1 LKRKDQE
8 SEGELFIGARLAA
21 RRLKAGITIDKAAKD
36 TRIPVSR
43 LREIE
48 ADDLSTFAH
57 PTYARLFLIDY
68 ANYLRV
74 PLEEIRAYLPGSAK
88 LGSTDNQYLNV
99 LLEKQGLLQGDQ
111 FKSIRRLLIGIGAGL
126 AVLLLIALGI
136 YSWKTWKKLERV
148 QGPGFQAVAAKATP
162 ALQSVRPVALPKPSA
177 TPKPT
182 ATPTPSPSPTSTP
195 FTVLPPFNPIP
206 RQQPPQ

>member
-8 SEGELFIGARLAA
+8 PEGELFIGARLAA

-36 TRIPVSR
+36 TRIPVAR

-68 ANYLRV
+68 ANYLRI
-74 PLEEIRAYLPGSAK
+74 PLEEIRAYLPGSGK

-99 LLEKQGLLQGDQ
+99 LLEKQGLLHGDQ
-111 FKSIRRLLIGIGAGL
+111 FKSLRRLLIGIGAGV
-126 AVLLLIALGI
+126 AILLLSALGI
-136 YSWKTWKKLERV
+136 YSWKTWKKFERV
-148 QGPGFQAVAAKATP
+148 QPTP
-162 ALQSVRPVALPKPSA
+162 TQTSLPKPAPPPVRAIPDVRPVVLPKPS
-177 TPKPT
+177 PT
-182 ATPTPSPSPTSTP
+182 ATPLPTPLPTSTP
-195 FTVLPPFNPIP
+195 FTVLPPFNP
-206 RQQPPQ
+206 RPQRPQ